1 MVKFLKFVLFI
12 IVIAF
17 AFALGVKFSDSFKGS
32 MGNLREDEVK
42 IETEMD
48 KAFNDI
54 KKEVRDDI
62 PAETAHPLTDEEKN
76 EVNSTSDTMPE
87 YVDIE
92 IVEPM
97 DGVIDNTQIKTTN
110 QNVEN
115 SNTQDG
121 NAAPADNTVPA
132 QPAQVPVQPA
142 QAPAQPVPAPAP
154 VAPASAPV
162 APVPAPV
169 VQQPSPAPANQNAQP
184 VPAQAKQPT
193 NTPAKK

>member
-17 AFALGVKFSDSFKGS
+17 AFALGVKFSDSFKGN
-32 MGNLREDEVK
+32 MGNLREDEIK

-62 PAETAHPLTDEEKN
+62 PVETAHPLTDEEKN

-97 DGVIDNTQIKTTN
+97 DGVIDNTQIETTN
-110 QNVEN
+110 QNVGN
-115 SNTQDG
+115 LNTQDG
-121 NAAPADNTVPA
+121 NTAPVDNAIPV
-132 QPAQVPVQPA
+132 QPTQAPVQPA
-142 QAPAQPVPAPAP
+142 Q
-154 VAPASAPV
+154 
-162 APVPAPV
+162 
-169 VQQPSPAPANQNAQP
+169 APANQNAQP